1 MAARAGAV
9 KVGRRIDLEAGAEV
23 DRPHLDGDEHD
34 ATLGPSGWTLGLQTY
49 G

>member
-9 KVGRRIDLEAGAEV
+9 KVGRRADLKAGTDV

-34 ATLGPSGWTLGLQTY
+34 ATLEPAGWT
-49 G
+49 